1 MSIVNVNVNVKFE
14 KILVS
19 LKLLVSEALDLDFEH

>member
-1 MSIVNVNVNVKFE
+1 MSIVNVNVEFE